1 LERGTLQCEGAG
13 AGLLLDDAP
22 GPPAFTLHGKKA
34 VHQLG
39 PLDSRLR
46 FDDPALGVELEY
58 FSHGARVEQDSAI
71 GELLATHGVAAAANA
86 NRLALRAR
94 GRQRLAQRRFGIDID
109 NAVDAGGIEL
119 RVDVVD
125 DGRRARLAGN
135 IGQQREAGSCPC
147 GTVEELASGR
157 HVGRYRAAGFNNPR
171 AARKISNSA
180 NA

>member
-1 LERGTLQCEGAG
+1 MQT
-13 AGLLLDDAP
+13 GLP
-22 GPPAFTLHGKKA
+22 C
-34 VHQLG
+34 
-39 PLDSRLR
+39 
-46 FDDPALGVELEY
+46 
-58 FSHGARVEQDSAI
+58 
-71 GELLATHGVAAAANA
+71 
-86 NRLALRAR
+86 AR

-157 HVGRYRAAGFNNPR
+157 HVGRYRAAGFNNCLFGIYIHSQVLITE
-171 AARKISNSA
+171 AYQVG
-180 NA
+180 

>member
-1 LERGTLQCEGAG
+1 MQT
-13 AGLLLDDAP
+13 GLP
-22 GPPAFTLHGKKA
+22 C
-34 VHQLG
+34 
-39 PLDSRLR
+39 
-46 FDDPALGVELEY
+46 
-58 FSHGARVEQDSAI
+58 AR
-71 GELLATHGVAAAANA
+71 AAAS
-86 NRLALRAR
+86 ALRNADS
-94 GRQRLAQRRFGIDID
+94 DID

>member
-1 LERGTLQCEGAG
+1 MAWRPPPMQT
-13 AGLLLDDAP
+13 GLP
-22 GPPAFTLHGKKA
+22 C
-34 VHQLG
+34 
-39 PLDSRLR
+39 
-46 FDDPALGVELEY
+46 
-58 FSHGARVEQDSAI
+58 
-71 GELLATHGVAAAANA
+71 
-86 NRLALRAR
+86 AR

-109 NAVDAGGIEL
+109 TAVDAGGIEL